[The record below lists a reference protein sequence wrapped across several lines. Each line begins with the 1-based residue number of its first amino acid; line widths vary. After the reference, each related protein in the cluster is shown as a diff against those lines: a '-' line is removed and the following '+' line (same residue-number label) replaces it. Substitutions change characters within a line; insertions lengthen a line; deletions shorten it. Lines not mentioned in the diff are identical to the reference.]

1 MCALFDM
8 YKVDFR
14 GPAMWLGSVHSYSAA
29 AFGIQLSAV
38 RAPGDYA
45 IVNRQTG
52 ERTVLSF
59 GLSVDGRHENLT
71 PIGQQAS
78 TAAQMEAPAMKKPND
93 PEQSVSANPSP
104 PATRESAPSVRGQ
117 SPPEAVDHRCRQ

>member
-14 GPAMWLGSVHSYSAA
+14 GPAVWLGSVHSYSAA
-29 AFGIQLSAV
+29 TFGIQLSAA

-52 ERTVLSF
+52 ERTALSF
-59 GLSVDGRHENLT
+59 GLSVDGRHDQVT
-71 PIGQQAS
+71 PISHQGP
-78 TAAQMEAPAMKKPND
+78 TAQIGGCDEEAD
-93 PEQSVSANPSP
+93 SSHPEK
-104 PATRESAPSVRGQ
+104 ATE
-117 SPPEAVDHRCRQ
+117 DDI

>member
-14 GPAMWLGSVHSYSAA
+14 GPAVWLGSVHSYAVA
-29 AFGIQLSAV
+29 TFGIQLSAA
-38 RAPGDYA
+38 RAPGDYV

-59 GLSVDGRHENLT
+59 GLSVDGRYHQVT
-71 PIGQQAS
+71 PISQQPP
-78 TAAQMEAPAMKKPND
+78 TAQIGGFSDGEAD
-93 PEQSVSANPSP
+93 
-104 PATRESAPSVRGQ
+104 
-117 SPPEAVDHRCRQ
+117 